1 VRTPRPA
8 AAPRRRRA
16 VVAGVLA
23 CLVLGGCS
31 LLGGGDEDGSA
42 AASAGAGQEGTTG
55 WVRAKAADVES
66 GGTLRLAVAELPAN
80 LNPVH
85 ADAVGSEVTRLLGPT
100 TGNAVRITED
110 GGWEVDPDYAREVE
124 VVDTDPF
131 TVRVRLNPDAVW
143 QGGTSITA
151 RDMVAT
157 WKALR
162 GTDDEYEVA
171 DTDGWDAIA
180 DVREGDDRFEYEVE
194 LEDRRPDWPLFVYPR
209 LAANVASD
217 PKLFNDGFVRRAVSS
232 NGPFVTTDVD
242 VRTGTITQERNP
254 RWWGDRPR
262 LERIVWRVAEP
273 AVQAKAFAADE
284 LDVAT
289 LDAEGYGEV
298 DTDRVQR
305 ATGAEWTHL
314 TLNAGR
320 GPLRDDDV
328 RRAIAAAL
336 DRQALAKAVADPLGA
351 RPTTADSVL
360 VMPGQQ
366 GYDEVAEPRRRDL
379 AGARSLLEKAGY
391 EVSGGDAPRA
401 TKDGEQLTLTLPV
414 VADAP
419 SIATRA
425 KAIAGQLADV
435 GVRVQVRTVAADD
448 FTPDVLVPLD
458 FDLLTFSWGPS
469 LLGAE
474 AARDR
479 FRPVTS
485 TSNFTGVSS
494 PAKPWNTA
502 RDAKDGTSL
511 VRALAALEKDL
522 RDEAVMV
529 PIAVTPSVVAVRE
542 GVVNVGA
549 TSFEQPDW
557 TTVGF
562 RAED

>member
-1 VRTPRPA
+1 MRLSPASPRSGRPLA
-8 AAPRRRRA
+8 AA
-16 VVAGVLA
+16 
-23 CLVLGGCS
+23 LVCALLVGGCS
-31 LLGGGDEDGSA
+31 WLPGAGDDAPAASSGA
-42 AASAGAGQEGTTG
+42 AAQEGTTG
-55 WVRAKAADVES
+55 WVRAKAADVQA
-66 GGTLRLAVAELPAN
+66 GGTLRLAIGELPAN

-85 ADAVGSEVTRLLGPT
+85 ADAAGSEVARLLGPT
-100 TGNAVRITED
+100 TGNAVRVTED
-110 GGWEVDPDYAREVE
+110 GGWEVDPDYARDVE

-162 GTDDEYEVA
+162 GTDDAYEVA
-171 DTDGWDAIA
+171 GTDGWDAIA

-217 PKLFNDGFVRRAVSS
+217 PTLFNDGFTRRAVSS
-232 NGPFVTTDVD
+232 NGPFVTTEVD
-242 VRTGTITQERNP
+242 TRTGTITQERNP
-254 RWWGDRPR
+254 RWWGARPR

-273 AVQAKAFAADE
+273 AVQAQAFAADE

-289 LDAEGYGEV
+289 LDAQGYDEV
-298 DTDRVQR
+298 DADRVQR

-320 GPLRDDDV
+320 GPLRDADV
-328 RRAIAAAL
+328 RRAVAAAL
-336 DRQALAKAVADPLGA
+336 DRQALAEAAAEPVGA
-351 RPTTADSVL
+351 RPVTADSVL

-366 GYDEVAEPRRRDL
+366 GYAEVAEPRRRDL
-379 AGARSLLEKAGY
+379 AGARSLLEEAGY

-414 VADAP
+414 VAGTA
-419 SIATRA
+419 SLAARA
-425 KAIAGQLADV
+425 KAIARQLADV
-435 GVRVQVRTVAADD
+435 GVRVQVRPVAADD
-448 FTPDVLVPLD
+448 FAPDVLVPLD

-494 PAKPWNTA
+494 PSKPWNAA
-502 RDAKDGTSL
+502 REAKDEASL

-522 RDEAVMV
+522 REEAVMV

-562 RAED
+562 LAED